1 MKCKCTTVYA
11 TTIITISLFLVM
23 ININNNNIDSF
34 YAQAATIPDFNFGS
48 AGDWGCNSNT
58 VDTVN
63 SIQNQKPELVLG
75 LGDYSY
81 QSTANCWLSAVN
93 PIDEKM
99 NITIGNHE
107 NSASSEDLN
116 TYLNHFGMNSQYYS
130 FNYENV
136 HFLSMA
142 TEISYSSGS
151 SQNLFVKNDLASAA
165 VNPNIDWIVV
175 YFHKPMY
182 SSPNSCSSCGGE
194 TALRDL
200 YHPIFDQYGVDIV
213 LEGHTHDYQRSFP
226 IKFNSN
232 SK

>member
-1 MKCKCTTVYA
+1 MNCKCTNVY
-11 TTIITISLFLVM
+11 TITIITISLFLVM
-23 ININNNNIDSF
+23 INIKHNNIDSF
-34 YAQAATIPDFNFGS
+34 CAQAATIPDFNFGS

-58 VDTVN
+58 DATVN
-63 SIQNQKPELVLG
+63 SIFNKNPELVLG

-130 FNYENV
+130 FNIENV

-142 TEISYSSGS
+142 TELSYSSGS

-165 VNPNIDWIVV
+165 VIQLLIGLLFISINRCIPLQIVV
-175 YFHKPMY
+175 LLVVVNPLFEIYIIQFLTNM
-182 SSPNSCSSCGGE
+182 E
-194 TALRDL
+194 LT
-200 YHPIFDQYGVDIV
+200 
-213 LEGHTHDYQRSFP
+213 
-226 IKFNSN
+226 
-232 SK
+232 